1 MAGGERGN
9 SRQDLQDTNEPLQ
22 LSLGQWQ
29 WKTMSTPVVAHT
41 SSMHDANGTESLP
54 TDSTVAPWPLQNQ
67 LFSPGLGGSL
77 AAKLGRGCSRKRP
90 FWCWTPGSMWRP
102 FTTRNECLMF
112 KICTEDSTWTSPA
125 ACRCMVPQMCWLLNT
140 VELRH
145 VASCSKGLWKRRI
158 HSIYSLFQTRL
169 FNVRMCHKRV
179 ICTLNWIVRY
189 RSHRQYDLFLW
200 IRIVCTSQS
209 RTRRVTKHTVY
220 FVPHCSHIFQLPQ
233 PNS

>member
-1 MAGGERGN
+1 MTLKNREHSCGCPYLFHAWCQWNRKPPNRQHCGPMTSPEPAVQPWAGRVLGCQARQRLLQEMAFLVLN
-9 SRQDLQDTNEPLQ
+9 PS
-22 LSLGQWQ
+22 
-29 WKTMSTPVVAHT
+29 
-41 SSMHDANGTESLP
+41 
-54 TDSTVAPWPLQNQ
+54 
-67 LFSPGLGGSL
+67 
-77 AAKLGRGCSRKRP
+77 
-90 FWCWTPGSMWRP
+90 SMWRP

-125 ACRCMVPQMCWLLNT
+125 ARRCMVPQMCWLLNT